1 MDSPLPA
8 AADPFSYVIRSSL
21 TSETKTPIFYP
32 KPVRMVKSRERW
44 VVVQLEVSQLSKD
57 ERFLAPLEM
66 TAIGGLS
73 SRTKREILAKLNH
86 YLQSPATRAC
96 AVHFDLAAL
105 CVVMT
110 KHF

>member
-1 MDSPLPA
+1 
-8 AADPFSYVIRSSL
+8 
-21 TSETKTPIFYP
+21 
-32 KPVRMVKSRERW
+32 MVKARERW

-57 ERFLAPLEM
+57 ERFLAPLEV

-86 YLQSPATRAC
+86 DLQRLRDSRSPADL
-96 AVHFDLAAL
+96 FDLRAQ

-110 KHF
+110 KLFFKLLFGGYE